1 MTLNKSPIRLA
12 GYSLASFSL
21 IMLLGG
27 LSAQAQMPSEAMI
40 ESQIIAQVTFEPPGN
55 RTLDRSQGGATRDSG
70 YCPTDSLSSTQS
82 VVPLMPQNSRQE
94 FAVSDR
100 PTFFMYVPSTS
111 AQQIFFTLKDQ
122 TEDYYYQKMLSVPK
136 GASIISIELPEDAP
150 ALEVGKNYRWTFA
163 LACQV
168 PVGPDSP
175 MVTGWVKRVSPS
187 EVGLTQLDPTPSLET
202 AKSYASAGVW
212 FDALTTLARL
222 RQQQPENYTAT
233 WEQFLT
239 SAGLEAIATKP
250 LMLEEN

>member
-1 MTLNKSPIRLA
+1 MTLNKSPI
-12 GYSLASFSL
+12 SLPGFSIAAFFL
-21 IMLLGG
+21 TMLLGG
-27 LSAQAQMPSEAMI
+27 LSAQAQVTYRGMI
-40 ESQIIAQVTFEPPGN
+40 ESQIMAGVTFEPPGN

-70 YCPTDSLSSTQS
+70 YCPTDSLSSAQA
-82 VVPLMPQNSRQE
+82 VVPLIPQNSRE
-94 FAVSDR
+94 DLTVSDR

-122 TEDYYYQKMLSVPK
+122 TEDYYYQKMLPVPE

-163 LACQV
+163 LACQGL
-168 PVGPDSP
+168 VGPNSP
-175 MVTGWVKRVSPS
+175 MVTGWVKRVSPI
-187 EVGLTQLDPTPSLET
+187 EVGLTQFDSTPSLEM

-212 FDALTTLARL
+212 FDALTTLAWL

-250 LMLEEN
+250 LILEEN